1 MQFNLRTVVWI
12 GFLLSTGLFLGGADG
27 AGCGGKSVFE
37 SMADDGSDEA
47 QLEKARIALDEGEFD
62 DAVDILEEL
71 CGADLTAPT
80 CDPEVVSLYA
90 SAYAGRAGLAVF
102 DLVKE
107 AVDQEVSDSGS
118 YALFSTH
125 FSSPTNAQ
133 LSDMNSAVVLLSNL
147 SVRTPSQG
155 LQLAVATVVDLVVL
169 LGTKTE
175 GYDANGRPNEIPS
188 TDELDDLTP
197 IQGLTLLSRVLRDV
211 NNMDL
216 GLDEAVVEQTEND
229 ITDHIRQIQT
239 KLSVVNS
246 SSVQTFLSDMQ
257 NQ

>member
-1 MQFNLRTVVWI
+1 MRFNLRTVVWI

-107 AVDQEVSDSGS
+107 AVDQEVSDNGS

-125 FSSPTNAQ
+125 FSSPHTNPEQ
-133 LSDMNSAVVLLSNL
+133 VRDMNNAVVLLSNL
-147 SVRTPSQG
+147 PARTPSQG

-229 ITDHIRQIQT
+229 ITDHIRQIQQR
-239 KLSVVNS
+239 LAVVNS
-246 SSVQTFLSDMQ
+246 TTVQGFLSSM
-257 NQ
+257 

>member
-1 MQFNLRTVVWI
+1 MRFNLRTVVWI
-12 GFLLSTGLFLGGADG
+12 GFLLSTGLFLGGAEG
-27 AGCGGKSVFE
+27 QGCGGKSVFE

-62 DAVDILEEL
+62 DAVEILEDL

-107 AVDQEVSDSGS
+107 AVDQEVSDNGS

-125 FSSPTNAQ
+125 FSSPHTNTEQ
-133 LSDMNSAVVLLSNL
+133 VRDMNNAVVLLSNL
-147 SVRTPSQG
+147 PARTPSQG

-197 IQGLTLLSRVLRDV
+197 IQGLTFLSRVLRDV

-229 ITDHIRQIQT
+229 ITDHIRQIQQR
-239 KLSVVNS
+239 LSVVNS
-246 SSVQTFLSDMQ
+246 TSVQGFLSSM
-257 NQ
+257 